1 MAKVNIKTEEK
12 VSSVSRKPE
21 LNGLC
26 VNCQHSDS
34 CIYLKNTNRPVLQ
47 CEEFEI
53 AEALPARTTVNN
65 ILTTSTPRSKTGLE
79 DKISTNFKG
88 LCKNCDNRLTCTLPR
103 PESGVWHCE
112 EYL

>member
-1 MAKVNIKTEEK
+1 MAKSNIKTKEML
-12 VSSVSRKPE
+12 SSVSRKPE
-21 LNGLC
+21 LSGLC
-26 VNCQHSDS
+26 VNCQHSDT
-34 CIYLKNTNRPVLQ
+34 CIYLRNANRPVLQ

-53 AEALPARTTVNN
+53 AEALPARATVNK
-65 ILTTSTPRSKTGLE
+65 ILSTSNPRSRTGLE
-79 DKISTNFKG
+79 DKVSTRFKG